1 MDPHHLGG
9 TVDPLT
15 PPGLPARLEDLPRLV
30 TALGHRPAWQPLEP
44 GTLPAG
50 GRAALIG
57 SAGTLE
63 WVGLETADPERTARK
78 TCQQLAARGRLAGV
92 MACDPRGTC
101 LTVAVALDRA
111 ATLTLALPAP
121 APPDAERLRRLAQA
135 RGLEGV
141 AWACRALEIL
151 AGEDL
156 GSRFFRAFR
165 GIVDRTA
172 DALGGPV
179 PPAERRTLAL
189 VQLTRVLFLYFVQ
202 AKGWLDGR
210 PDFLRR
216 AVDDALARK
225 RPLHRDLF
233 RPLFFGTLNRP
244 WGERGHALRF
254 GRLPFLNGG
263 LFEPHPLESRWRAEI
278 PNDCWQAAFDDLFER
293 FQFTVHEEAP
303 PGQIAPDMLGRVF
316 EGLMAPD
323 ERHATG
329 AFYTP
334 ARLVTR
340 LVDAGLVAWLASRL
354 AVPDDEARA
363 ALERRDPQA
372 IDLLRDVT
380 VLDPA
385 AGSGAFLLGML
396 ERLTLLRA
404 GECAP
409 AELRR
414 RILERNL
421 FGVDQNPMAVRLA
434 ELRLWLAVIASEE
447 MSDPEAVRPL
457 PNLDGVVRQGNS
469 LLDPAMGV
477 TGLDAR
483 APREGPELARLRRE
497 FVASAGPSK
506 RDAARRLRQAEVRVF
521 AETLARAESG
531 TEAELTEVLGIAREK
546 TLFGERRGLD
556 PALCQRLRA
565 LRHRQRDLR
574 ALRQRLRREG
584 GVPWFRY
591 EVHFGD
597 VLARGGFDLVVGN
610 PPWVRAEELPPRE
623 RAQLARRYRCWRGT
637 GRGFRH
643 QPDLAVAFVERSL
656 ELLAPGGVLSLLLP
670 AKLATAGYATRLRA
684 ELAERTALAVLA
696 DLGHDP
702 SAAFAATAYPAAL
715 VATRTSPPPGQL
727 VSLELEPSGGPRLP
741 QGALAGGGPWVLA
754 SPPLLDALA
763 ELRGE
768 HPLLGARFT
777 PQLGIK
783 TGANAL
789 FLDPPDALEP
799 ALLRSALRGR
809 DLAPF
814 RWTATTPLF
823 FPHDDQGAPLARLPV
838 AAARYVRAHEALLRA
853 RVDYGGG
860 PVWTLFRVKP
870 ALAEHRVVWADLARQ
885 LNAAALT
892 GAAGRGLLPL
902 NSCYLLPVASRAAAL
917 TLAAWLNCTWIR
929 AAARAVADTAAGGF
943 ARFNARTIAGLPLPP
958 AALDDPALAGLALR
972 GAAGD
977 DIQEELDDLTARHL
991 ALTPR
996 ARRLLA
1002 AAPGAGADHRRRT
1015 PG

>member
-9 TVDPLT
+9 TVDPFA

-30 TALGHRPAWQPLEP
+30 SALGHRPAWQPLAP
-44 GTLPAG
+44 GTLPVA

-63 WVGLETADPERTARK
+63 WVGLESPDAERSARK
-78 TCQQLAARGRLAGV
+78 SCQHLAARGRLVGV
-92 MACDPRGTC
+92 IACGPGSRC
-101 LTVAVALDRA
+101 LTLAVALDRV
-111 ATLTLALPAP
+111 ATLTLALPDPAP
-121 APPDAERLRRLAQA
+121 AEAERFRRLCQA
-135 RGLEGV
+135 GTLDGV

-165 GIVDRTA
+165 GILDGTA
-172 DALGGPV
+172 DALSGRV
-179 PPAERRTLAL
+179 NPAERRTLAL

-225 RPLHRDLF
+225 RQLHRDLF

-244 WGERGHALRF
+244 WGERGQALRF
-254 GRLPFLNGG
+254 GRIPFLNGG
-263 LFEPHPLESRWRAEI
+263 LFEPHPLESRWRGDI
-278 PNDCWQAAFDDLFER
+278 PNDAWRCAFDELFER

-316 EGLMAPD
+316 EGVMAPD

-334 ARLVTR
+334 SRLVTR
-340 LVDAGLVAWLASRL
+340 LVDAGLVTWLASRL
-354 AVPDDEARA
+354 ELPDPDARA
-363 ALERRDPQA
+363 ALERRDSKA
-372 IDLLRDVT
+372 LALLRMVT

-385 AGSGAFLLGML
+385 VGSGAFLLGML
-396 ERLTLLRA
+396 ERLATLRA

-447 MSDPEAVRPL
+447 VSDPEAVRPL

-483 APREGPELARLRRE
+483 APQEGPELARLRRE
-497 FVASAGPSK
+497 FVASAGPLK
-506 RDAARRLRQAEVRVF
+506 REAARRLRQAEVRVF
-521 AETLARAESG
+521 AETLTRAASG
-531 TEAELTEVLGIAREK
+531 TEAELAEVLGVARQQ

-556 PALCQRLRA
+556 PALCQRLRT

-574 ALRQRLRREG
+574 ALRRRLRRDG

-597 VLARGGFDLVVGN
+597 VLARGGFDLIVGN
-610 PPWVRAEELPPRE
+610 PPWVRAEELPARE
-623 RAQLARRYRCWRGT
+623 RDQLAARYRCWRGT

-656 ELLAPGGVLSLLLP
+656 ELLAPGGALSLLLP
-670 AKLATAGYATRLRA
+670 AKLGTAGYATRLRL
-684 ELAERTALAVLA
+684 ELAERTSLAVIA
-696 DLGHDP
+696 DLAHDP

-715 VATRTSPPPGQL
+715 VATKTPPSPGRL
-727 VSLELEPSGGPRLP
+727 VSLELEANGAPRLP
-741 QGALAGGGPWVLA
+741 QAALAGGGPWVLA
-754 SPPLLDALA
+754 SPLLLDALA
-763 ELRGE
+763 ELRGH
-768 HPLLGARFT
+768 HPLLGERFT
-777 PQLGIK
+777 PQIGLK
-783 TGANAL
+783 TGANAI
-789 FLDPPDALEP
+789 FLDPPEALEP
-799 ALLRSALRGR
+799 AVLRSALRGR
-809 DLAPF
+809 DLLPF
-814 RWTATTPLF
+814 RWSGSTPLF
-823 FPHDDQGAPLARLPV
+823 FPHDDQGAPLERLPL
-838 AAARYVRAHEALLRA
+838 AAARYATAHETLLRA

-860 PVWTLFRVKP
+860 PPWTLFRVKP
-870 ALAEHRVVWADLARQ
+870 ALAPHRVVWADLARQ
-885 LNAAALT
+885 LNAVALT
-892 GAAGRGLLPL
+892 GAAGRGLIPL
-902 NSCYLLPVASRAAAL
+902 NSCYVLPVPGRTTAL
-917 TLAAWLNCTWIR
+917 ALGAWLNSTWLR

-958 AALDDPALAGLALR
+958 AALDDPALAALGQR
-972 GAAGD
+972 GSAGED
-977 DIQEELDDLTARHL
+977 VQEELDDLTARHL

-996 ARRLLA
+996 ACRLLA
-1002 AAPGAGADHRRRT
+1002 QAPGTGAGAGGRT
-1015 PG
+1015 AG